1 MGCSMKFKINQKGNF
16 VLLEVE
22 QIVEAYGWNDSNTCT
37 LEYFDSGLD
46 NQGNEIVI
54 KKTRVIYEPIK
65 SVIRKIE
72 SERARKNL
80 RMNKRQKE
88 VFSRWKVKA

>member
-1 MGCSMKFKINQKGNF
+1 MKFKINQKGNF

-46 NQGNEIVI
+46 NQENEIVV

-72 SERARKNL
+72 SERTRKNL

-88 VFSRWKVKA
+88 VFSRWKMKG